1 MRVVLLLNPA
11 YVRVTGP
18 RQFVRKRMRR
28 FGTMKDNGLAPH
40 AEKKHLR

>member
-1 MRVVLLLNPA
+1 MRDVLLLNPA

-18 RQFVRKRMRR
+18 RQIMKKRMRR

-40 AEKKHLR
+40 AK